1 MICGYAEVYEGLE
14 SYLLLSLSQQV
25 VGYEP
30 PAKYIMRSTKHGET
44 DLSSRQLGK
53 LKSGSSS
60 HLAESS
66 HLNRSPRCQ
75 PVPPCS
81 GPNNGDGVIVANVA
95 PLVLSFKGALLE
107 NCLLRAL
114 GQTHLGKAGW
124 RLWHLVIIDHD
135 EGDFFYVTSGFRVYI
150 VISMLCRFFAWVLH
164 AVR

>member
-1 MICGYAEVYEGLE
+1 MNHLQNTLCGR
-14 SYLLLSLSQQV
+14 
-25 VGYEP
+25 P
-30 PAKYIMRSTKHGET
+30 NET

-81 GPNNGDGVIVANVA
+81 GPNNGDGVIVANG
-95 PLVLSFKGALLE
+95 LVLSFKRALLE
-107 NCLLRAL
+107 NRLLRAL

-124 RLWHLVIIDHD
+124 RLWHLVIIDYD
-135 EGDFFYVTSGFRVYI
+135 GGGFFYVTSGFRVYI